1 VGGAADGQRPRCC
14 RGQTARRPAGITRLA
29 PGSVELVY
37 RWVAT
42 IFKAAVGGRLIAASP
57 CIRIALPKKLDTQ

>member
-1 VGGAADGQRPRCC
+1 MAW
-14 RGQTARRPAGITRLA
+14 INRLSEKMA

-42 IFKAAVGGRLIAASP
+42 IFKAAVGDRPLAASP
-57 CIRIALPKKLDTQ
+57 YIRIALLKTLDTR